1 MALVENRRFAQFA
14 QNYAIRVSDFVRFF
28 PRGQRGLTV
37 PGSAVWA
44 SEWESD
50 RRTSI
55 AKTANELAAPVG
67 LALPNSDQKRY
78 SSQALAQV
86 ALCSVILPP
95 PSFGGPRTQR
105 RCIGETFRYQ
115 ARLTDC

>member
-67 LALPNSDQKRY
+67 LTRLVVLARGRLEQSLSSWLPD
-78 SSQALAQV
+78 LAKATV
-86 ALCSVILPP
+86 STRTE
-95 PSFGGPRTQR
+95 GGTQ
-105 RCIGETFRYQ
+105 
-115 ARLTDC
+115 